1 MTFPPV
7 NALIKNTNESVVLD
21 SILQILTRVSLIRA
35 FIADSTKSLFCQ
47 NIADFFILP
56 LVLHSFSSCHNMQV
70 SLSLSIATKSVKIVL
85 G

>member
-56 LVLHSFSSCHNMQV
+56 LVLHSLSLHAITGE
-70 SLSLSIATKSVKIVL
+70 SLSLSQL
-85 G
+85 